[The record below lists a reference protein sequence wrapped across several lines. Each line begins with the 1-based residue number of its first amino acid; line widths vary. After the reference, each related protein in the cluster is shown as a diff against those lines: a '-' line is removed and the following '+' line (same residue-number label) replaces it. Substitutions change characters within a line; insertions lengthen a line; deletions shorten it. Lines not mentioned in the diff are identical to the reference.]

1 VLGREQRE
9 EMRIAQVKQQAETEK
24 MEKSAFINTLKGNDL
39 LTMMF
44 NVHKDKEDILIK
56 LPQAKETQAG
66 FKTEFLGILERLYEL
81 GLHELKKR
89 EAERIDIE
97 AGITDAKKEVEQ
109 DGVDVIDIFVENKE
123 EVFDRLSDM
132 AEQFLD
138 LDPETITDAQT
149 NSVDSL
155 KSEYRMNVRQV
166 WETLMG
172 HELMLVNSIEGMIEE
187 YEKRLGNMTS
197 GFLDGAGRLLQQARD
212 TETMYFQHLLDQ
224 AEGAPGLDQDLILDT
239 VAICHDS
246 HQAVLDKQQENLRLA
261 VSTWREEHF
270 RCLRDDEFERSRSR
284 VLEICHFTDN
294 LRQELDDMEVLP
306 SHGLEADEGME

>member
-1 VLGREQRE
+1 MV
-9 EMRIAQVKQQAETEK
+9 
-24 MEKSAFINTLKGNDL
+24 
-39 LTMMF
+39 
-44 NVHKDKEDILIK
+44 
-56 LPQAKETQAG
+56 ETQAG

-81 GLHELKKR
+81 GLQELKKR

-97 AGITDAKKEVEQ
+97 AGINDAKKEVEQ
-109 DGVDVIDIFVENKE
+109 DGVDVIDKFVEHKE
-123 EVFDRLSDM
+123 EVFEKLSDM

-138 LDPETITDAQT
+138 LDPETITDAQA

-155 KSEYRMNVRQV
+155 KSEYRMNIRQV

-187 YEKRLGNMTS
+187 YEKRLGNMTA

-246 HQAVLDKQQENLRLA
+246 HQVGTQQSNL
-261 VSTWREEHF
+261 
-270 RCLRDDEFERSRSR
+270 
-284 VLEICHFTDN
+284 
-294 LRQELDDMEVLP
+294 
-306 SHGLEADEGME
+306 